1 MIFYQLQ
8 YNCPIQQLETDLQKR
23 VVSPGKTYYDNNSAE
38 CELIKEML
46 SVDLNGRPSC
56 AKIKQ
61 RVEDAKVKL
70 HRSMSRL
77 SCQSETSL
85 HANDSFSSADGAP
98 IPSTVLAM
106 SKLTT
111 SANKTIVIL
120 CNGICA
126 YIFMHRYV

>member
-1 MIFYQLQ
+1 M
-8 YNCPIQQLETDLQKR
+8 
-23 VVSPGKTYYDNNSAE
+23 
-38 CELIKEML
+38 
-46 SVDLNGRPSC
+46 DLNGRPSC